1 MLNRLPAE
9 ERRAQLVEAAL
20 NIAERGGIAAVTIRA
35 VAEEA
40 GVSLGVVHYCFE
52 SKEALVAAMAESL
65 VLQLSGG
72 MREAFASVWDTQ
84 ELSGLRDLREVLHT
98 GLTGMWPLIEATA
111 DRQLLTYEI
120 TAYALRHRAAGAPL
134 AGSVADE
141 QYRVMDIEATV
152 FLEESARRTG
162 CKWTEPVEAIARFAL
177 AVIDGIVLRWL
188 VDRDSAAILTE
199 LDDLVRIVGSKAVE
213 AGTDLDNRSGE

>member
-1 MLNRLPAE
+1 MLNRLPAD

-162 CKWTEPVEAIARFAL
+162 CTWTEPVEAIARFAL

>member
-9 ERRAQLVEAAL
+9 ERRAQLIEAAL
-20 NIAERGGIAAVTIRA
+20 NIAERGGIASVTIRA

-65 VLQLSGG
+65 VLQLSAG
-72 MREAFASVWDTQ
+72 MREAFAAVWDSQ
-84 ELSGLRDLREVLHT
+84 ELHGLRDLREVLHT
-98 GLTGMWPLIEATA
+98 GLTGMWPLVEATA

-120 TAYALRHRAAGAPL
+120 TAYALRHRAAGAPI

-141 QYRVMDIEATV
+141 QYRIMDIEATV
-152 FLEESARRTG
+152 FLQESARRTG
-162 CKWTEPVEAIARFAL
+162 CAWTEPVEAIARFAL

-188 VDRDSAAILTE
+188 VDRDSNAIITE
-199 LDDLVRIVGSKAVE
+199 LDDLVRIVASKAVE
-213 AGTDLDNRSGE
+213 AEPDLDNRSGE

>member
-9 ERRAQLVEAAL
+9 ERRAQLIEAAL
-20 NIAERGGIAAVTIRA
+20 NIAERGGIASVTIRA

-65 VLQLSGG
+65 VLQLSAG
-72 MREAFASVWDTQ
+72 MREAFAAVWDSQ
-84 ELSGLRDLREVLHT
+84 ELHGLRDLREVLHT
-98 GLTGMWPLIEATA
+98 GLTGMWPLVEATA

-141 QYRVMDIEATV
+141 QYRIMDVEATV
-152 FLEESARRTG
+152 FLQESARRTG
-162 CKWTEPVEAIARFAL
+162 CTWTEPVEAIARFAL

-188 VDRDSAAILTE
+188 VDRDSDAILTE
-199 LDDLVRIVGSKAVE
+199 LDDLVRIVASKAVE
-213 AGTDLDNRSGE
+213 AESDLDNRSGE

>member
-52 SKEALVAAMAESL
+52 SKEALVAAVAESL

-162 CKWTEPVEAIARFAL
+162 CTWTEPVEAIARFAL

>member
-20 NIAERGGIAAVTIRA
+20 TIAERGGIAAVTIRA

-65 VLQLSGG
+65 VLQLSEG
-72 MREAFASVWDTQ
+72 MRESFASVWGGQ

-134 AGSVADE
+134 AGSVADD
-141 QYRVMDIEATV
+141 QYRTMDAEATV

-162 CKWTEPVEAIARFAL
+162 CTWTEPVEAVARFAL
-177 AVIDGIVLRWL
+177 AVLDGIVLRWL
-188 VDRDSAAILTE
+188 VDRDSDAILTE
-199 LDDLVRIVGSKAVE
+199 LDDLVRIVASKAVE
-213 AGTDLDNRSGE
+213 ADLDNRSGE

>member
-1 MLNRLPAE
+1 M
-9 ERRAQLVEAAL
+9 
-20 NIAERGGIAAVTIRA
+20 TIRA

-162 CKWTEPVEAIARFAL
+162 CTWTEPVEAIARFAL

>member
-20 NIAERGGIAAVTIRA
+20 SIAEHGGIGAVTIRA

-52 SKEALVAAMAESL
+52 SKETLVAAMAESM
-65 VLQLSGG
+65 VLQLSAGV
-72 MREAFASVWDTQ
+72 RDSFASVWDSQ

-98 GLTGMWPLIEATA
+98 GLSAMWPLLEATA

-134 AGSVADE
+134 AGSIAED
-141 QYRVMDIEATV
+141 QYRTMDLEAVV

-162 CKWTEPVEAIARFAL
+162 TKWTEPVQSVARFAL

-188 VDRDSAAILTE
+188 IDHDSNAIVTE
-199 LDDLVRIVGSKAVE
+199 LDDLVRIVASKAVE
-213 AGTDLDNRSGE
+213 VGPDLDNRSAE

>member
-72 MREAFASVWDTQ
+72 MRESFASVWDAQ

-162 CKWTEPVEAIARFAL
+162 CTWTEPVEAIARFAL

-213 AGTDLDNRSGE
+213 EGADLDNRSGE

>member
-20 NIAERGGIAAVTIRA
+20 SIAERGGIAAVTIRA

-65 VLQLSGG
+65 VLQLSAG
-72 MREAFASVWDTQ
+72 MRESFASVWDSQ
-84 ELSGLRDLREVLHT
+84 ELNGLRDLREVLHT
-98 GLTGMWPLIEATA
+98 GLTGMWPLVEATA

-141 QYRVMDIEATV
+141 QYRTMDIEATV
-152 FLEESARRTG
+152 FLQESARRTG
-162 CKWTEPVEAIARFAL
+162 TTWTEPVEAIARFAL

-188 VDRDSAAILTE
+188 VDRDSNAIITE
-199 LDDLVRIVGSKAVE
+199 LDDLVRIVASKAVD
-213 AGTDLDNRSGE
+213 ADPDLDNRSGE

>member
-20 NIAERGGIAAVTIRA
+20 SIAEHGGIAAVTIRA

-52 SKEALVAAMAESL
+52 NKEALVAAMAESL

-72 MREAFASVWDTQ
+72 IHEAFTSVLDSQ
-84 ELSGLRDLREVLHT
+84 EPVGLTGLREVLHT
-98 GLTGMWPLIEATA
+98 GLTGMWQVIESTA

-141 QYRVMDIEATV
+141 QYQVMDVQASA
-152 FLEESARRTG
+152 FLEECARRTG
-162 CKWTEPVEAIARFAL
+162 CSWTEPVDAIARFAL
-177 AVIDGIVLRWL
+177 AIIDGIVLRWL
-188 VDRDSAAILTE
+188 VDRDSNAILTE
-199 LDDLVRIVGSKAVE
+199 LDDLARIVAGKAVE
-213 AGTDLDNRSGE
+213 AD

>member
-1 MLNRLPAE
+1 M
-9 ERRAQLVEAAL
+9 
-20 NIAERGGIAAVTIRA
+20 TIRA

-52 SKEALVAAMAESL
+52 SKEALITAMAESL
-65 VLQLSGG
+65 VLQLSAG
-72 MREAFASVWDTQ
+72 MREAFASVWDAQ
-84 ELSGLRDLREVLHT
+84 ELNGLRDLREVLHT

-120 TAYALRHRAAGAPL
+120 TAYALRQRAAGAPV

-162 CKWTEPVEAIARFAL
+162 CTWTEPVEAIARFAL

-188 VDRDSAAILTE
+188 VDRDSNAIVTE
-199 LDDLVRIVGSKAVE
+199 LDDLVRIVGTKAVE
-213 AGTDLDNRSGE
+213 PTTDLDNRSVE